1 MISMELQ
8 LIIDNCIETIYISS
22 QKTSSIKKCC
32 LLCYEICRAA
42 SLFDVVQFT
51 DFRRRNVY
59 CIIYMWYIYCCY
71 RPIGAYVELYK
82 IPSFFSLILVIGL
95 YIYTRDHSK
104 LLWLNGPS
112 TNKLINAAALC
123 CTRFLRCLRYTS
135 ILRTNTH
142 NLARASNYGTL
153 RELLH
158 M

>member
-1 MISMELQ
+1 MVICRRFQRHFHRRVVELYKNIKKKKCSEKVDLLGHESRAKKETYPNTIGGSCFITIEELYILPSNQMISMELQ

-59 CIIYMWYIYCCY
+59 CIIYMWYIY
-71 RPIGAYVELYK
+71 IAA
-82 IPSFFSLILVIGL
+82 IGL
-95 YIYTRDHSK
+95 SRS
-104 LLWLNGPS
+104 
-112 TNKLINAAALC
+112 
-123 CTRFLRCLRYTS
+123 
-135 ILRTNTH
+135 
-142 NLARASNYGTL
+142 
-153 RELLH
+153 